1 MEAGPIMNIG
11 GSSTLIAFLGA
22 SSLVLLVSLLVTG
35 RRARLQTRLGD
46 LAGRDFAPPEPA
58 SVARLARSALP
69 KMGKALVPGEDEEQS
84 RLKLRLVRA
93 GLYGQQAMMYF
104 LGVKMVLMVGPAAV
118 GLAAGLVGLITVNNG
133 LLFGACAGMGG
144 IIGPS
149 FWLDAKKSQR
159 QTMFRRSLPDALDVL
174 VICLEGGLS
183 LPAALRRV
191 SDDLQTAHPLL
202 AAELHIVQREI
213 HLGRSPGEALQ
224 QMAHRAD
231 LEELRSLASV
241 ILQADRFGASLVRS
255 MRVHADTLRE
265 KRQQRAEE
273 MAQKA
278 SVKLLVPTILFIFP
292 VIFVVILGPAMIHL
306 VRIFAGMNLPR

>member
-1 MEAGPIMNIG
+1 MNIG
-11 GSSTLIAFLGA
+11 GAVTLIAFLGA
-22 SSLVLLVSLLVTG
+22 SSLVLLVSMLVSG
-35 RRARLQTRLGD
+35 RRARLQERLGD
-46 LAGRDFAPPEPA
+46 LSGRDFAPPEPA
-58 SVARLARSALP
+58 SVARLARTALP
-69 KMGKALVPGEDEEQS
+69 RMGQILVPGQDEEQS

-93 GLYGQQAMMYF
+93 GLYGQQAMMLF
-104 LGVKMVLMVGPAAV
+104 LGVKLLLIVGPAAV
-118 GLAAGLVGLITVNNG
+118 GLAAGLVGLVEVTNG
-133 LLFGACAGMGG
+133 LIYGACAGMGG

-149 FWLDAKKSQR
+149 FWLDSRKATR

-202 AAELHIVQREI
+202 AAELNIVQREM

-224 QMAHRAD
+224 QMAHRSD

-255 MRVHADTLRE
+255 MRIHAETLRE

-278 SVKLLVPTILFIFP
+278 SVKLLIPTILFIFP
-292 VIFVVILGPAMIHL
+292 AIFVVVLGPAMIHL
-306 VRIFAGMNLPR
+306 VRIFAGMNLP

>member
-1 MEAGPIMNIG
+1 MNIG
-11 GSSTLIAFLGA
+11 GAVTMIAFLGT

-35 RRARLQTRLGD
+35 RRARLQSRLGD
-46 LAGRDFAPPEPA
+46 LAGRDFTPPEPA

-69 KMGKALVPGEDEEQS
+69 RMGKVLVPGEDEEQS

-93 GLYGQQAMMYF
+93 GLYGQQAMMIF
-104 LGVKMVLMVGPAAV
+104 LGVKMVLIVAPTCV
-118 GLAAGLVGLITVNNG
+118 GLVAGLAGLVTVANGLI
-133 LLFGACAGMGG
+133 FGACAGMGG

-149 FWLDAKKSQR
+149 FWLDTKKRQR

-191 SDDLQTAHPLL
+191 ADDLQTAHPLL
-202 AAELHIVQREI
+202 AAELNVVQREM

-224 QMAHRAD
+224 QMAHRSD

-241 ILQADRFGASLVRS
+241 ILQADRFGASLTRS
-255 MRVHADTLRE
+255 MRVHAETLRE

-273 MAQKA
+273 LAQKA
-278 SVKLLVPTILFIFP
+278 SVKLLIPTILFIFP
-292 VIFVVILGPAMIHL
+292 AIFVVVLGPAMIHL
-306 VRIFAGMNLPR
+306 MRIFAGMSQPR